1 MQNVKVRN
9 HGKGFVL
16 PFSARRR
23 LHFAFCILPRLPF
36 RGDVPVT
43 AVSPALPRRA
53 LHPWEWRVIWLLV
66 LCFVCRG
73 LPWRLDDL
81 DQAKQANVSLE
92 IVQAGHWWF
101 QHTPGGKGIATKP
114 PLVGWMSAGV
124 YYFTADHWDIAWRL
138 PSLVAAL
145 ALTYLLWRAGE
156 VLWPGRGGVVAVA
169 AYGYN
174 LLTPRLAT
182 LVRTDMPLTFFITAA
197 GLVVWHHARDGG
209 QRPWTNRS
217 RWAVFGLLLA
227 AMMTKGPVVYAFLLP
242 GMLAHWWIER
252 RRGGQSVDLW
262 GGWWHW
268 TLPLAPFL
276 VWTACGI
283 ASVPGFYAEVVGKEF
298 LGRFTVG
305 EKAVHHNQPV
315 WFYLTQ
321 MLKQWLPWDVLLLA
335 VTMRLVMMW
344 GRLPTKV
351 LTRVRWLG
359 GTICRNPGTLWL
371 VCWATGGFIL
381 LSLVPSKRTDRIF
394 PVVPPLAL
402 VLVALLARAQQPEEP
417 AAALAPSE
425 VSTTAPPPVPP
436 VPVLPSWPWEW
447 AYKTTLVAVAFGL
460 GSVVYYVVEVYY
472 RHDHARSSFAART
485 LREEAGRTVGLV
497 VGKTPTDTDE
507 TMLVYLHQLAFLSPA
522 EAIQR
527 WSTGKLD
534 AVAINENARAE
545 FGGLLEPFAP
555 MQPVLETA
563 GSKPA
568 YFLLAR
574 PNTDPAR
581 KPEPSPRDGT
591 RHGR

>member
-1 MQNVKVRN
+1 MV
-9 HGKGFVL
+9 
-16 PFSARRR
+16 
-23 LHFAFCILPRLPF
+23 
-36 RGDVPVT
+36 
-43 AVSPALPRRA
+43 
-53 LHPWEWRVIWLLV
+53 WLLV
-66 LCFVCRG
+66 LCCVCRG

-101 QHTPGGKGIATKP
+101 QHTPGGKAIATKP

-124 YYFTADHWDIAWRL
+124 YYFTADHWDVAWRL

-145 ALTYLLWRAGE
+145 ALAYLLWRVGE

-197 GLVVWHHARDGG
+197 GLVVWHHARDDG

-217 RWAVFGLLLA
+217 RWTIFGLLLA

-242 GMLAHWWIER
+242 GMLAHWWIRR
-252 RRGGQSVDLW
+252 RRGEPALPLW

-276 VWTACGI
+276 VWTFCGI

-298 LGRFTVG
+298 FGRFTVG

-315 WFYLTQ
+315 WFYFTQ
-321 MLKQWLPWDVLLLA
+321 LLKQWLPWDVLLLA
-335 VTMRLVMMW
+335 VTIRARRLW
-344 GRLPTKV
+344 TAL
-351 LTRVRWLG
+351 
-359 GTICRNPGTLWL
+359 CREPGTLWL
-371 VCWATGGFIL
+371 VCWAAGGFVL

-402 VLVALLARAQQPEEP
+402 TLVALLARAQRPEELP
-417 AAALAPSE
+417 ASPPPTAAAEHPP
-425 VSTTAPPPVPP
+425 APPL
-436 VPVLPSWPWEW
+436 VPVIPVWPWDW
-447 AYKTTLVAVAFGL
+447 AYKTTVAAVILGL
-460 GSVVYYVVEVYY
+460 GSVLYYVVEVYY
-472 RHDHARSSFAART
+472 RHDHARASFAART
-485 LREEAGRTVGLV
+485 LRAEAGKTVGLIA
-497 VGKTPTDTDE
+497 GKSPTDTDE
-507 TMLVYLHQLAFLSPA
+507 TMLVYLHQLAYLSPA

-534 AVAINENARAE
+534 AIAISETARTE
-545 FGGLLEPFAP
+545 FSNLPEPFGP
-555 MQPVLETA
+555 TQPALETA

-568 YFLLAR
+568 YLLLVR
-574 PNTDPAR
+574 PTEEKQKANGKR
-581 KPEPSPRDGT
+581 
-591 RHGR
+591 